1 MAEMRVGLRG
11 EAELVVTEAV
21 TAASMGSGK
30 MPVLATP
37 ALVALMERAAQA
49 AIAAQLPADHHSV
62 GTQLDIRHEG
72 ATPVGMKVIATA
84 ELTSMDGR
92 HLRFQVSARDE
103 QGEIGAGVHVRMLSS
118 LAAFQ
123 RLLRQKIKRV

>member
-1 MAEMRVGLRG
+1 MTELKVGLRG

-21 TAASMGSGK
+21 TAASMGSGQ

-49 AIAAQLPADHHSV
+49 AIAAQLPTDHHSV

-84 ELTSMDGR
+84 ELTGIDGR
-92 HLRFQVSARDE
+92 NLRFRVSARDE
-103 QGEIGAGVHVRMLSS
+103 LEEIGVGVHVRTLSS

-123 RLLRQKIKRV
+123 RLLRQKMKRI

>member
-30 MPVLATP
+30 MSVLATP

-62 GTQLDIRHEG
+62 GTRLDIRHEG

-84 ELTSMDGR
+84 ELTGIDGR
-92 HLRFQVSARDE
+92 NLRFQVSARDE
-103 QGEIGAGVHVRMLSS
+103 KEEIGAGVHVRTLSS
-118 LAAFQ
+118 VGAFQ
-123 RLLRQKIKRV
+123 RLLRQKMKRA